1 MSETVYLK
9 RLFQAYYKEQKSKIP
24 IVHLHDKREF
34 GFIPWEK
41 PIMIRHIGFN
51 NLDGFLNYLI
61 KNAPRH
67 VYSSGSLYSQPD
79 NSNINNKGY
88 LGCDFNIDIDVD
100 HFDTPCKVDH
110 DLWYCK
116 ECGKEGKG
124 LPPKKCPKCKKLR
137 FTHISWICEKCLNI
151 AKEEII
157 KLINNFLI
165 PDFGYSELNFIIAFS
180 GHRGYHLKV
189 EDDRIRQLSSE
200 SRRELVDYLAG
211 HNISFEILGLR
222 EYSQNIY
229 GFLKEN
235 VGWEQKIILK
245 LEDILTNSTHLEIE
259 HLLIKFGLNK
269 NIIKSFIH
277 SKDDF
282 LETISKNERNLWI
295 IPNFTLKT
303 WKKFLSGIVKE
314 IGAEI
319 DRPVSVDIHRLIRYP
334 GSLHGKTGFNV
345 KELSLNE
352 LEIFNPLNES
362 NKNLDP
368 IVFQNKVIQKIEII
382 ECSVPITKIKDELYG
397 PYAQGE
403 IIEVPHNIA
412 IFLLC
417 KEVAKIP

>member
-1 MSETVYLK
+1 MSETIYLK
-9 RLFQAYYKEQKSKIP
+9 RLFQAYYNEQKSKIP
-24 IVHLHDKREF
+24 VVHLHDKREF

-41 PIMIRHIGFN
+41 PIMIRHIGFEN
-51 NLDGFLNYLI
+51 SDEFLQYLI

-67 VYSSGSLYSQPD
+67 VYSSGSLYSQPG
-79 NSNINNKGY
+79 NSNMNNKGY
-88 LGCDFNIDIDVD
+88 LGCDFIIDIDVD
-100 HFDTPCKVDH
+100 HFDTPCKEDH

-165 PDFGYSELNFIIAFS
+165 PDFGYNESNFNIAFS

-200 SRRELVDYLAG
+200 NRREIVDYLMG
-211 HNISFEILGLR
+211 HNVSLEILGLR

-229 GFLKEN
+229 GLLKEN
-235 VGWEQKIILK
+235 VGWEKKIILK
-245 LEDILTNSTHLEIE
+245 LEDMLTNSTPLEIE

-334 GSLHGKTGFNV
+334 GTLHGKTGFKV
-345 KELSLNE
+345 QELTLKELYT
-352 LEIFNPLNES
+352 FNPLNQS
-362 NKNLDP
+362 DNLLDP
-368 IVFQNKVIQKIEII
+368 VVFKSKNTQKLEII
-382 ECSVPITKIKDELYG
+382 EKKVPLINIKGDKFG
-397 PYAQGE
+397 PYIQGE
-403 IIEVPHNIA
+403 RIEVPHHIA
-412 IFLLC
+412 VLFLC
-417 KEVAKIP
+417 KGVAKTI